1 VAVIGDKLAVAEGR
15 PAAVADTLA
24 AVVDILAA
32 VVDIL
37 AAGILA
43 AGILAASILAA
54 GILAVGILVVDTLA
68 AAAGI
73 PAPVLVLEPPEQL
86 SLHRL
91 RSSDHEQHS
100 LVLPIG
106 VVLGY
111 SKRLL
116 AGLVAS
122 PPHDGLLRERHLQQ
136 RL

>member
-1 VAVIGDKLAVAEGR
+1 VAVIGDKVAVAEGR
-15 PAAVADTLA
+15 PAAVVDTLA
-24 AVVDILAA
+24 AVVDIPAA
-32 VVDIL
+32 GIL

-43 AGILAASILAA
+43 AGILAV
-54 GILAVGILVVDTLA
+54 GILAVGILAVDTLA

-86 SLHRL
+86 SSHRL

-100 LVLPIG
+100 VVLPIG

-116 AGLVAS
+116 AGFVAS